1 MTNYMKGILVNK
13 FMKITNSNG
22 IIHNTCPYL
31 DKIKDFLTEN
41 NANSDLIESIE
52 TIREIAKTLR
62 DGIEEDKISEYSE
75 IERYYCQ
82 WRETP
87 LNACKRMDKEIEDLK
102 KELKEYL

>member
-1 MTNYMKGILVNK
+1 
-13 FMKITNSNG
+13 MKITNSKG
-22 IIHNTCPYL
+22 EIHNTCPYL
-31 DKIKDFLTEN
+31 DEIKDFLTEN

-52 TIREIAKTLR
+52 IIREIAKTLR
-62 DGIEEDKISEYSE
+62 DKSEENKISEYNE

-87 LNACKRMDKEIEDLK
+87 LDACKRMDKEIDDLK